1 MAEWIISEAA
11 LEDNARLLRRTA
23 DACGASIILAL
34 KGFATTACLPLI
46 GRYADGCCASG
57 LWEALLAH
65 RHMGG
70 QVCVYSPAYRD
81 EELTELLGFAHHID
95 FNSLTQWRRFREQAL
110 AHPRAKSGELLFGLR
125 INPEYSTGHTALYDP
140 CAPGSRL
147 GIPAAQLAGADLEGI
162 SGLHFHTLCEQ
173 GAEDLAATWKAIE
186 ERFGTLLASPA
197 IRYVNMGGG
206 HWITQP
212 GYNRDLLAATVRS
225 ARERYGV
232 GVVLEPGEAW
242 CIHTG
247 VLRAQV
253 LDVFESLGTMHAIVD
268 VSASAHMPDVLEMP
282 YRPEVFQVLGEHAPA
297 PARPAAG
304 TDGAAAELAAP
315 AGPAVQLPGERY
327 ARAGDPGR
335 LPYTYRLGAPTC
347 LAGDV
352 IGDYAFASPL
362 APGDTLVF
370 DDMAHYTLVKTT
382 FFNGVPHPPVSV
394 QEKGGALRRVKEWGY
409 RDFESRLGGGKPL

>member
-1 MAEWIISEAA
+1 MAEWIISEAQ
-11 LEDNARLLRRTA
+11 LEKNARLLRETA
-23 DACGASIILAL
+23 DACGARVILAL
-34 KGFATTACLPLI
+34 KGFSTTACLPLL
-46 GRYADGCCASG
+46 GEYADGCCASG
-57 LWEALLAH
+57 LWEALLAK
-65 RHMGG
+65 RHMGK
-70 QVCVYSPAYRD
+70 QVCVYSPAYRE
-81 EELTELLGFAHHID
+81 EELSELLEFAHHID
-95 FNSLTQWRRFREQAL
+95 FNSLPQWLRFRERAL

-125 INPEYSTGHTALYDP
+125 INPEYSTGHTPLYDP

-147 GIPAAQLAGADLEGI
+147 GIPASQLAGADLAGI

-173 GAEDLAATWKAIE
+173 GAEDLAATWGAVE
-186 ERFGTLLASPA
+186 ERFGGLLASPS

-212 GYNRDLLAATVRS
+212 GYNNKLLVETVLS

-232 GVVLEPGEAW
+232 EVVLEPGEAW

-253 LDVFESLGTMHAIVD
+253 LDVFESLGTRHAIVD

-282 YRPEVFQVLGEHAPA
+282 YRPDVFQVL
-297 PARPAAG
+297 PARAASLPAVGDVAGGAAG
-304 TDGAAAELAAP
+304 QQ
-315 AGPAVQLPGERY
+315 PAVLLPGETY
-327 ARAGDPGR
+327 VRAGRPGR
-335 LPYTYRLGAPTC
+335 RAHTYRLGAPTC

-352 IGDYAFASPL
+352 IGDYSLDTPL
-362 APGDTLVF
+362 TPGDTLVL

-394 QEKGGALRRVKEWGY
+394 LERGGALRRVKEWSYG
-409 RDFESRLGGGKPL
+409 DFESRLGGGEPL